1 MLLARKLNRSAIVGY
16 SAEQMYRLVNDIE
29 AYPQFLP
36 HCNGAKIL
44 SASATCVEA
53 ELQLG
58 KGPIAH
64 RFCTRNTLTPYTKI
78 QLQLLTGPF
87 KHFDGVWMFTELA
100 AGCEVSFSL
109 TFDFSS
115 MLLNL
120 TAGKWMEDLA
130 SEQVDVMCRRAQQ
143 IYG

>member
-1 MLLARKLNRSAIVGY
+1 MLARKLNRSAIVSY

-44 SASATCVEA
+44 KASDHSIEA
-53 ELQLG
+53 ELRLG
-58 KGPIAH
+58 KGPINH
-64 RFCTRNTLTPYTKI
+64 SFSTRNTLTPFKKI

-87 KHFDGVWMFTELA
+87 KQFDGVWLFNDLA
-100 AGCEVSFSL
+100 SGCEVSFSL

-120 TAGKWMEDLA
+120 TAGKWMEDIA

>member
-1 MLLARKLNRSAIVGY
+1 MARKLKRSALVAY
-16 SAEQMYRLVNDIE
+16 SAEQMFRLVNDIE

-44 SASATCVEA
+44 TANDACVEA

-58 KGPIAH
+58 KGPVAH
-64 RFCTRNTLTPYTKI
+64 SFCTRNTLTPFKKI

-87 KHFDGVWMFTELA
+87 KQFDGVWLFNDLA
-100 AGCEVSFSL
+100 SGCEVSFSL

-115 MLLNL
+115 LLLNL
-120 TAGKWMEDLA
+120 TAGKWMEDIA
-130 SEQVDVMCRRAQQ
+130 SEQVDVMCRRAKQV
-143 IYG
+143 YG